1 MCFAQGCSCY
11 RALTVGVT
19 GQTARDIAEFN
30 GRNKFQVGLWNC
42 IPLDACNGF
51 QVEKSNF
58 DAVVQ
63 LLGTSSSD

>member
-1 MCFAQGCSCY
+1 M
-11 RALTVGVT
+11 GVT

-63 LLGTSSSD
+63 LLGTSGKL